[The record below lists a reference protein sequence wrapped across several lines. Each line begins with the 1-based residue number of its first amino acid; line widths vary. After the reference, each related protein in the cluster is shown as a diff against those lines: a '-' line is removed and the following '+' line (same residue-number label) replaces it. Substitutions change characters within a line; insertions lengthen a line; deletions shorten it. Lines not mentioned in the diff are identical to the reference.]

1 MSTESRELEILQYYA
16 RGAICNQMH
25 DKVII
30 EVLINLGYL
39 RRSINSNL
47 EETMR
52 TTDYGLLYL
61 DLFGVPVD
69 APAIEGGRIAITG
82 VRMQKE
88 VRQVPFRF

>member
-1 MSTESRELEILQYYA
+1 MSTESRELEILHYYA

-39 RRSINSNL
+39 RRSINSDL

-52 TTDYGLLYL
+52 ITDYGLLYL